1 MERLE
6 GPYHNRIFL
15 RFADDFFSG
24 MGEFPPEETNL
35 PFWVWLDEC
44 WYAYALGMPP
54 FLRFQPNKDRE
65 CLYKDA
71 EKFPIL
77 MINSL
82 TIWNMP
88 LDSSLTDIDIAHLRK
103 WVKINRKELK
113 LLSQG
118 KLDRREIARGK
129 SMNRYLEYLLSEM
142 SVSCKP
148 EVTGLCILV
157 RVDIGGNSKLPVG
170 IAFSPYRVSS
180 AGVIPKGTQSSRF
193 VKMDLNTCK
202 HDALPN
208 DATVIKPDI
217 ELLKKWVRKNKATI
231 QKFLDRQVTSSQF
244 LDLISK
250 SKV

>member
-1 MERLE
+1 MEQFE
-6 GPYHNRIFL
+6 GQYHTKMFL
-15 RFADDFFSG
+15 RFADDFFLYMDEYS
-24 MGEFPPEETNL
+24 PEETHL
-35 PFWVWLDEC
+35 PFWVWLDQGE
-44 WYAYALGMPP
+44 YSDALGMGY
-54 FLRFQPNKDRE
+54 FLRFQPNKDKE
-65 CLYKDA
+65 AMYKDA

-88 LDSSLTDIDIAHLRK
+88 RDSSLTDIDIAHLRK

-118 KLDRREIARGK
+118 KLGRLEFERGK
-129 SMNRYLEYLLSEM
+129 SMNRYLEYLFSEM

-148 EVTGLCILV
+148 EDTGLCILV
-157 RVDIGGNSKLPVG
+157 RVNVGENSNIPIGL
-170 IAFSPYRVSS
+170 AFSPYRVS
-180 AGVIPKGTQSSRF
+180 AGDRQKGIKSSTL
-193 VKMDLNTCK
+193 VKMDLDTCK
-202 HDALPN
+202 HDALPK
-208 DATVIKPDI
+208 DATVTKADI
-217 ELLKKWVRKNKATI
+217 DLLKKWVRKNKATI